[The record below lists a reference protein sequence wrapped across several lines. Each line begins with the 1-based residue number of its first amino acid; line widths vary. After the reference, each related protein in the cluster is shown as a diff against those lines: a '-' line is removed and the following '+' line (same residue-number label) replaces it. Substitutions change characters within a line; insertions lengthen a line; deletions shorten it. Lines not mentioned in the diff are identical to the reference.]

1 MPSIITFF
9 NANKPYFV
17 ALLTAVAAGLQAL
30 GSPIPAFVY
39 TLLAAAGITVVHS
52 SIQAAAKVAATNAV
66 AEVEAA
72 KLAATAKP
80 AAKK

>member
-1 MPSIITFF
+1 MSAIINFF

-30 GSPIPAFVY
+30 GYSIPAFVY
-39 TLLAAAGITVVHS
+39 TLLAAFGISVVHA
-52 SIQAAAKVAATNAV
+52 SIQAAATNA
-66 AEVEAA
+66 ASNAA
-72 KLAATAKP
+72 PTP

>member
-1 MPSIITFF
+1 MPSIIAFF

-30 GSPIPAFVY
+30 GYSIPAFVY

-52 SIQAAAKVAATNAV
+52 SIQVAAKVAASNA
-66 AEVEAA
+66 AP
-72 KLAATAKP
+72 TP

>member
-9 NANKPYFV
+9 NANKPYIV
-17 ALLTAVAAGLQAL
+17 AILTGVFAAAQAL
-30 GSPIPAFVY
+30 GYPIPEYVY
-39 TLLAAAGITVVHS
+39 VLLAAAGITVVHS
-52 SIQAAAKVAATNAV
+52 SIQVAAKVAATNAV